1 MKTHN
6 TRVNL
11 CAITVILI
19 KITFIS
25 NVSADM
31 NCTTT
36 NLSRLE
42 SENKEL
48 QRIIDTEPENI
59 PFTRIG
65 PDGKKEIGYMGNFNR
80 TIAIATLALNKS
92 NLAVCKSDLER
103 LAEKTK
109 KDVVDE
115 IEGFEVE
122 IEAEISVKK
131 SSNKYQINVSSNI
144 ASGTFELLAL
154 KQGSKSLKFVLK
166 TDEDGNKKFTSNRNL
181 NGYRLVLKYN
191 GEQINSYSI
200 R

>member
-1 MKTHN
+1 MKTHI

-11 CAITVILI
+11 CANTVILI
-19 KITFIS
+19 TITFIN

-31 NCTTT
+31 NCTAT

-48 QRIIDTEPENI
+48 QRIIDTELENI
-59 PFTRIG
+59 PITAIG
-65 PDGKKEIGYMGNFNR
+65 PDGKEEIYYIGNANR
-80 TIAIATLALNKS
+80 TAAVANRALNKA
-92 NLAVCKSDLER
+92 NLAVCESDLER
-103 LAEKTK
+103 LAEKTNK
-109 KDVVDE
+109 NVVDE

-122 IEAEISVKK
+122 IEAEISIKK
-131 SSNKYQINVSSNI
+131 LSDKYQINVSSNL

-166 TDEDGNKKFTSNRNL
+166 TDENGNKKFTTKRNL
-181 NGYRLVLKYN
+181 NGFRLVLKYN
-191 GEQINSYSI
+191 GAQINSYSI